1 MFGMTPG
8 TIKHRPTQGALRAA
22 KQLERNSSFIESTAE
37 IIDRE
42 TGLPELLEILEA
54 IISQAGDLIETRS
67 PELVAQAR
75 AVLRHSGDQSPR
87 QAE

>member
-1 MFGMTPG
+1 MTP
-8 TIKHRPTQGALRAA
+8 PTRRAKPTDGALRAA
-22 KQLERNSSFIESTAE
+22 KQIEHNASFVTSTAE

-42 TGLPELLEILEA
+42 TGLPEVLEILEQ
-54 IISQAGDLIETRS
+54 IIAQAGDLIETRS

-75 AVLRHSGDQSPR
+75 DALRHSDDKAPR